1 MEHGG
6 KGKRRI
12 AGEEKGWSMKGRKEE
27 NSREREGM
35 VIEGKGNRRIE
46 GEGRDGAWGERK
58 EENCRGREEKE
69 H

>member
-1 MEHGG
+1 
-6 KGKRRI
+6 
-12 AGEEKGWSMKGRKEE
+12 
-27 NSREREGM
+27 M